1 MNIDEYGIIN
11 FSENEIFENL
21 YAGKLTT
28 LKNVHTTADISE
40 KFNFSKNINKDNF
53 EEIQKYNKLYI
64 DKKIFDKLNQK
75 EWFMPEN
82 YCPNLIEN
90 LFEKCN
96 TDIEKNRLT
105 DELELFIKH
114 NMLDL
119 LFYLKYLVD
128 VMRKN
133 NIVWGV
139 GRGSSVSS
147 YVLYLIGVHKINPI
161 KYNLDINEFLK

>member
-1 MNIDEYGIIN
+1 MNIDKHGIIH

-21 YAGKLTT
+21 YAGKITS
-28 LKNVHTTADISE
+28 LKDLYTDVSVSE
-40 KFNFSKNINKDNF
+40 KFNSSTHINKDNF
-53 EEIQKYNKLYI
+53 EKINSYNKLDI
-64 DKKIFDKLNQK
+64 DLQIFDELNQK
-75 EWFMPEN
+75 MWFMPEN
-82 YCPNLIEN
+82 YCPNLIEF

-96 TDIEKNRLT
+96 TDIEKNRLST
-105 DELELFIKH
+105 ELELFVKH

-128 VMRKN
+128 IMRKN

-161 KYNLDINEFLK
+161 KYNLDITEFLK